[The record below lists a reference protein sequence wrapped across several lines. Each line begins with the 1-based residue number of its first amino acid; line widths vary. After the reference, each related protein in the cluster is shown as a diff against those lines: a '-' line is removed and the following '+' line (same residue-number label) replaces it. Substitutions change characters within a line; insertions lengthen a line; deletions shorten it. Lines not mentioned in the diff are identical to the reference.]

1 MKNSEVV
8 NFNERTQEQIPA
20 DENILNFMEYTI
32 SLISE
37 AKTAQDVDL
46 LMDDFVADDM
56 TDLLTEHKYMFRVLS
71 VIWLNT
77 FKRVFL
83 QGSENSFPVNV
94 LWLPV
99 LFSKLGWELKDK
111 NHLNSLFQTCME
123 NAEQK
128 NSLYDY
134 LCLLF
139 IDGLL
144 NNPSDAFVRFD
155 GVIKSFDVNDIE
167 KQKLEGLCNEI
178 KSLGW

>member
-1 MKNSEVV
+1 MRNTELNTFGKQSEAV
-8 NFNERTQEQIPA
+8 PA
-20 DENILNFMEYTI
+20 DENILNFLEYTI

-37 AKTAQDVDL
+37 AKSAQEVDL

-56 TDLLTEHKYMFRVLS
+56 TNLLTEHKYLFRVLS

-83 QGSENSFPVNV
+83 QSEENSFPVNV

-99 LFSKLGWELKDK
+99 LFKRLDWELKDK
-111 NHLNSLFQTCME
+111 NHLQNLFQTCLS
-123 NAEQK
+123 NAEK
-128 NSLYDY
+128 NGSLYDY

-139 IDGLL
+139 VDGLL
-144 NNPSDAFVRFD
+144 NTPRDAFLRFE
-155 GVIKSFDVNDIE
+155 VAVKSFKVNDLE
-167 KQKLEGLCNEI
+167 KQKLEGLCGEI